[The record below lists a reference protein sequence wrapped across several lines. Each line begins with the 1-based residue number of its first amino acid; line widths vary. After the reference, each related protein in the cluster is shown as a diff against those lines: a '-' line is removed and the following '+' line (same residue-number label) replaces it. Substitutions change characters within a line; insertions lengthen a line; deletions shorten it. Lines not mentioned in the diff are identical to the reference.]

1 MDRDNE
7 VLVSVTSATEIA
19 IKKGLG
25 KLKAPS
31 DLATAVDH
39 AGFVVSVL
47 TFDVANKLET
57 LPPHHRDPFDRLLI
71 AQALQEGVPI
81 ITCDEKMHGY
91 NVQVIW

>member
-1 MDRDNE
+1 MK
-7 VLVSVTSATEIA
+7 SSSASPVAIEIA

-31 DLATAVDH
+31 DLATAVDE
-39 AGFVVSVL
+39 AGFVGTVL
-47 TFDVANKLET
+47 TFGIASRLET

-71 AQALQEGVPI
+71 AHALQEGVPI

-91 NVQVIW
+91 NVQIIW